1 MSATPQGN
9 PAGQPRRANSPRRLR
24 FARRPG
30 RHSGPSVCRWRRAFS
45 WASEQHAWPHCAPPR
60 IGGHP
65 QGGSGDVHSMGANTV
80 SEAEFVN
87 VHGAP
92 INPYHTPSA
101 LSPKPPKAKR
111 EAPAEWHKGWAV
123 EGFAPGRI
131 AEAEAIANAAVD
143 EWQALGDAARAEVL
157 KEGRRPPKPWSR
169 EDYIRTA
176 KRTRVRT
183 QPFEVVG
190 AADEM
195 AELARRS
202 GWEEVR
208 VVELAKRKA

>member
-1 MSATPQGN
+1 MSK
-9 PAGQPRRANSPRRLR
+9 
-24 FARRPG
+24 
-30 RHSGPSVCRWRRAFS
+30 H
-45 WASEQHAWPHCAPPR
+45 
-60 IGGHP
+60 
-65 QGGSGDVHSMGANTV
+65 
-80 SEAEFVN
+80 EFVN
-87 VHGAP
+87 VHGSP

-101 LSPKPPKAKR
+101 LAPRPPKAKKD
-111 EAPAEWHKGWAV
+111 APSEWHKVRAV

-169 EDYIRTA
+169 DEYVRTA
-176 KRTRVRT
+176 RRTRVRT
-183 QPFEVVG
+183 RPFEVVG
-190 AADEM
+190 AANEM

-202 GWEEVR
+202 GWAEVQ